1 MGEGQLLLLLRLL
14 LLPTVLWGCLH
25 CAEAS
30 TADIYKGARLGHRI
44 VQTRYGRLHGLILPL
59 DSFRFL
65 RSVEVFLGVPYAT
78 PPTKQNRFS
87 PTRAPAPWDGI
98 RISDKYSP
106 VCPQRLPNIQN
117 ETAALEKMPKGRLE
131 YLKRLLPFLENQSE
145 DCLYLNVF
153 SPVNAGANEKKL
165 PVIVFIHGESFEWSS
180 GNPYDG
186 SVLASYGEVV
196 VVTLN
201 YRLGILG
208 FLNANPNPHAHARV
222 ANYGLMDQMA
232 ALHWIQQNIQKFGGD
247 PNSVTLAG
255 HGTGAACINYL
266 MTSPTMVRGL
276 FHRAILMSGS
286 AYSSWA
292 LVEDPV
298 LFAIKLAREVNCT
311 IPEDINRHHEQIVD
325 CLRDVPLE
333 DLYTAD
339 IQAPNFLTSFG
350 PSVDGVVIRPG
361 HSNLDIDDLMARN
374 SRRSSA
380 DSGFQ
385 SSAGGGGG
393 GGGGPGGGAGGG
405 GVGGSGSAFG
415 GGGYFGGGGAGAASM
430 GGHYDV
436 LFGVVTGESI
446 WRFSAHDIQN
456 GFEGERRDKI
466 IRTYVRNAYNYHL
479 NEIFYTIVNEYTDWD
494 RTSQHP
500 INTRD
505 TAVAALSDAQF
516 VAPIVRAGDILAA
529 NSPPPVSSSSP
540 AGSAGANAAA
550 STSAGSTLPSGRC
563 YFYVFD
569 YQTKDGD
576 YPQRMGTVHGEDLPY
591 IFGAPLVDGFSH
603 FPQNYTKSET
613 ALSEAVMIFWTNFA
627 RTGNPNEHHRQDS
640 SLPVSKERN
649 RFRSITWENYDPLH
663 QKYLEIGMK
672 PRIKNH
678 FRAHQLSIWLRLI
691 PELHRAGMED
701 VIARHNLFRNH
712 DDMDLYEGPVK
723 PDPFGISSAGVG
735 ATGSSSSSSSSSR
748 LLLIDEQLM
757 MKKGRG
763 LNASAYLNGILGVT
777 TVEPNNMYTTCI
789 PIGGNYS
796 GGGGGGGGV
805 FAPTT
810 LANASSDTLA
820 SGFEA
825 AGYAAYSTALSV
837 TIAIGCSL
845 LILNVL
851 IFAGV
856 YYQRDKTRLEVKTLQ
871 KQYQQRS
878 LHQQVPYPPEPIKHA
893 HYHMGHSQSSAN
905 VIVDVESHQDQ
916 AGQAAMLLQAAAAAA
931 AAAANDV
938 KPPPPHICSNTGMQQ
953 QVGGG
958 SGGALNNGGIEG
970 SKVTADNLG
979 NVTYSTSSKQQQ
991 QQQQHQQ
998 QQQREHMQIKGMS
1011 GTQTFGRSGSG
1022 SGGGAGG
1029 GAVSGSGGASVV
1041 VSGSSVSYNPGM
1053 MTLPKSGGLHH
1064 AATLNY
1070 ARNTAALNLSGG
1082 GTALV
1087 DSRGNVLLTS
1097 TAVGPG
1103 LGGGS
1108 SGGGGSTG
1116 GGGGGG
1122 GGGGDCMTLPRN
1134 LSLAAAGRHNP
1145 TTELQQYQQQQS
1157 SKHQANGAV
1166 LTGMQSHHIRGP
1178 RPPLRTASST
1188 TTNSSSNNSA
1198 MGVAMGGGGG
1208 NMLLDQTP
1216 SGGSSSSGV
1225 SSAPSSSKGH
1235 HTHSHSHAA
1244 HLVHSHGDGLVLTSA
1259 SPVGGQQ
1266 QHPQQHQHPQ
1276 QQQQQQVPQAA
1287 MDEMREF
1294 YAPKQA
1300 DDDGQLKGTPADADG
1315 GAVGLAAGKPGGG
1328 AGGAPLSSDHR
1339 QRQQLKKLR
1348 FKREMHALALEGG
1361 DVARGY
1367 CSCDEQWTN
1376 SSSPTSTTTS
1386 ATMSPT
1392 LPAAGSATNGGG
1404 GGGRPATGNG
1414 AGNSSGIVKMAA
1426 TGTGAAGVAG
1436 KRSGRLKQQHH
1447 VRFSDE
1453 KNFSD

>member
-1 MGEGQLLLLLRLL
+1 MGESQLLLLLRLL
-14 LLPTVLWGCLH
+14 RLLGLLIGSLHTVEC
-25 CAEAS
+25 S
-30 TADIYKGARLGHRI
+30 TADIYKNARLGHRI

-165 PVIVFIHGESFEWSS
+165 PVMVFIHGESFEWSS

-186 SVLASYGEVV
+186 SILASYGEVV

-208 FLNANPNPHAHARV
+208 FLNANPSPHAHARV

-247 PNSVTLAG
+247 PNAVTLAG

-298 LFAIKLAREVNCT
+298 LFAIKLAKEVNCT
-311 IPEDINRHHEQIVD
+311 IPEDLNRHHEQIVD

-333 DLYTAD
+333 DLYSAD

-374 SRRSSA
+374 SKRSSA
-380 DSGFQ
+380 DFGFQ
-385 SSAGGGGG
+385 TS
-393 GGGGPGGGAGGG
+393 PGGN
-405 GVGGSGSAFG
+405 GGSGSG
-415 GGGYFGGGGAGAASM
+415 GGGSGASFNGGSGGYFGGGASATANM

-516 VAPIVRAGDILAA
+516 VAPIVRTGDILASQ
-529 NSPPPVSSSSP
+529 SPPPVSSQSP
-540 AGSAGANAAA
+540 ASSSAGGNPAA
-550 STSAGSTLPSGRC
+550 STSAGTSTQPAGRC

-613 ALSEAVMIFWTNFA
+613 ALSEAVMIFWSNFA

-723 PDPFGISSAGVG
+723 PDPFGIST
-735 ATGSSSSSSSSSR
+735 ATSSSSSGSSSR
-748 LLLIDEQLM
+748 LLLVDEQLM

-763 LNASAYLNGILGVT
+763 MNASAYLNGILGVT

-789 PIGGNYS
+789 PIGGNYTN
-796 GGGGGGGGV
+796 GGGGGGV

-878 LHQQVPYPPEPIKHA
+878 MHQQVPYPPEPIKHA

-905 VIVDVESHQDQ
+905 VIVDVESHQDSQ
-916 AGQAAMLLQAAAAAA
+916 AGQQAAMLLQAAAAAA
-931 AAAANDV
+931 AAAANEA

-953 QVGGG
+953 QQQQQQQQGGG
-958 SGGALNNGGIEG
+958 NSGPIDS
-970 SKVTADNLG
+970 SKVATDGMG
-979 NVTYSTSSKQQQ
+979 NVTYSTSSKQ

-998 QQQREHMQIKGMS
+998 QQQREHMQIKGG
-1011 GTQTFGRSGSG
+1011 GTQTFGRGTSNAANGGAGNGGGGGGGGSG
-1022 SGGGAGG
+1022 S
-1029 GAVSGSGGASVV
+1029 ASVV
-1041 VSGSSVSYNPGM
+1041 VSGNSVSYNPGM
-1053 MTLPKSGGLHH
+1053 MTLPKSGTLHH

-1070 ARNTAALNLSGG
+1070 ARNALNLAGG

-1097 TAVGPG
+1097 VAPVGGHPG
-1103 LGGGS
+1103 MGAGGS
-1108 SGGGGSTG
+1108 SS
-1116 GGGGGG
+1116 GGG

-1145 TTELQQYQQQQS
+1145 TTELQQYQQQQQQQQQQHQQQQS
-1157 SKHQANGAV
+1157 GKHQANGNV
-1166 LTGMQSHHIRGP
+1166 LTGMPSHHIRGP

-1198 MGVAMGGGGG
+1198 MGVAGGGV
-1208 NMLLDQTP
+1208 LLDQTP

-1225 SSAPSSSKGH
+1225 SSAPSSSKGGGGH
-1235 HTHSHSHAA
+1235 HTHTHNHSGV
-1244 HLVHSHGDGLVLTSA
+1244 HLVHQHGGEGMVMTS
-1259 SPVGGQQ
+1259 SPGQGMGG
-1266 QHPQQHQHPQ
+1266 

-1287 MDEMREF
+1287 IDEMR
-1294 YAPKQA
+1294 
-1300 DDDGQLKGTPADADG
+1300 
-1315 GAVGLAAGKPGGG
+1315 V
-1328 AGGAPLSSDHR
+1328 
-1339 QRQQLKKLR
+1339 
-1348 FKREMHALALEGG
+1348 
-1361 DVARGY
+1361 
-1367 CSCDEQWTN
+1367 
-1376 SSSPTSTTTS
+1376 
-1386 ATMSPT
+1386 
-1392 LPAAGSATNGGG
+1392 
-1404 GGGRPATGNG
+1404 
-1414 AGNSSGIVKMAA
+1414 
-1426 TGTGAAGVAG
+1426 
-1436 KRSGRLKQQHH
+1436 
-1447 VRFSDE
+1447 
-1453 KNFSD
+1453 

>member
-1 MGEGQLLLLLRLL
+1 MFQDKRAQHAFEARFIEEKRIYTTTTHARIYENMTKCRAMHNTTNTPSRINKAGKATCHLTNFTQRLL
-14 LLPTVLWGCLH
+14 HFMLSTVAALLVANVFLPHL
-25 CAEAS
+25 AEAS
-30 TADIYKGARLGHRI
+30 TLEIYKNARLGHRI

-59 DSFRFL
+59 DNFRFL

-131 YLKRLLPFLENQSE
+131 YLKRLLPYLENQSE
-145 DCLYLNVF
+145 DCLYLNIF
-153 SPVNAGANEKKL
+153 SPNNAGANEKKL

-208 FLNANPNPHAHARV
+208 FLNANPNPQAHARV

-247 PNSVTLAG
+247 PNAVTLAG
-255 HGTGAACINYL
+255 HGTGAACINFL

-298 LFAIKLAREVNCT
+298 SFAIKLAKEVNCS
-311 IPEDINRHHEQIVD
+311 IPEDLNKHHEQIVD
-325 CLRDVPLE
+325 CLREVPLE
-333 DLYTAD
+333 DLYAAD
-339 IQAPNFLTSFG
+339 IQAPSFLTSFG

-361 HSNLDIDDLMARN
+361 HSNFDIDDLMM
-374 SRRSSA
+374 RSAKRASA
-380 DSGFQ
+380 D
-385 SSAGGGGG
+385 GGGGG
-393 GGGGPGGGAGGG
+393 NGFFGSSAYTGGPGGG
-405 GVGGSGSAFG
+405 SSFG
-415 GGGYFGGGGAGAASM
+415 GGGGASANGGSANGGSSSAGGVYYSALTANYASM
-430 GGHYDV
+430 SSGANLGLGGNGAHYDV

-516 VAPIVRAGDILAA
+516 VAPIIRTGDQLAA
-529 NSPPPVSSSSP
+529 NSPPPISSSSSSGGGTSS
-540 AGSAGANAAA
+540 ASTAAGAQ
-550 STSAGSTLPSGRC
+550 SGRC

-603 FPQNYTKSET
+603 FPQNYTKSEI
-613 ALSEAVMIFWTNFA
+613 ALSEAVIIFWTNFA

-640 SLPVSKERN
+640 VLPASKERN
-649 RFRSITWENYDPLH
+649 RFRSTIWENYDPLH

-701 VIARHNLFRNH
+701 VITRHNLFKNH
-712 DDMDLYEGPVK
+712 DDMNLYEGPVK
-723 PDPFGISSAGVG
+723 PDPFAS
-735 ATGSSSSSSSSSR
+735 TR
-748 LLLIDEQLM
+748 LLLIDDALLR
-757 MKKGRG
+757 KAGRG
-763 LNASAYLNGILGVT
+763 GNLTGSYISGVLGVT
-777 TVEPNNMYTTCI
+777 TVEPNMFTTCI
-789 PIGGNYS
+789 PIGGNYTPGAGAATS
-796 GGGGGGGGV
+796 GA
-805 FAPTT
+805 FAPNT
-810 LANASSDTLA
+810 LANSSTDSLS

-878 LHQQVPYPPEPIKHA
+878 MHQQVPYPPDPIKHA
-893 HYHMGHSQSSAN
+893 HYHMGHSQSAN
-905 VIVDVESHQDQ
+905 VIVDVENHGGDPS
-916 AGQAAMLLQAAAAAA
+916 AMLLAAA
-931 AAAANDV
+931 AAAANAADV
-938 KPPPPHICSNTGMQQ
+938 KPPPSHICANTGMQM
-953 QVGGG
+953 GG
-958 SGGALNNGGIEG
+958 SVQQQQAGGSSIDLCGI
-970 SKVTADNLG
+970 A
-979 NVTYSTSSKQQQ
+979 SSAAKQQQ

-998 QQQREHMQIKGMS
+998 QQQQGGTIMVSGSPDISGGLMGSGGSCNVTYSTTTKQQHQQQQQQHIQQQIQREHMQIKGMNS
-1011 GTQTFGRSGSG
+1011 QTFGRIATSGSG
-1022 SGGGAGG
+1022 SGGS
-1029 GAVSGSGGASVV
+1029 AVTMTSNIA
-1041 VSGSSVSYNPGM
+1041 YNAGM
-1053 MTLPKSGGLHH
+1053 MTLPKAGALHHTNSVNYGRNSGVSGG
-1064 AATLNY
+1064 AVGNSGNGGGTSI
-1070 ARNTAALNLSGG
+1070 TAALL
-1082 GTALV
+1082 
-1087 DSRGNVLLTS
+1087 DSRGNLLLTS
-1097 TAVGPG
+1097 GAGV
-1103 LGGGS
+1103 S
-1108 SGGGGSTG
+1108 M
-1116 GGGGGG
+1116 
-1122 GGGGDCMTLPRN
+1122 GDCMTLPRN
-1134 LSLAAAGRHNP
+1134 LAASAARHS
-1145 TTELQQYQQQQS
+1145 TVTDAQQQQQQYQQQQVGG
-1157 SKHQANGAV
+1157 KHQPNGSV
-1166 LTGMQSHHIRGP
+1166 MTGVSAQQQHIRAP
-1178 RPPLRTASST
+1178 RPPIRTASSALT
-1188 TTNSSSNNSA
+1188 SGSGNGSGSGGVVNSGGVVVSGNSA
-1198 MGVAMGGGGG
+1198 IL
-1208 NMLLDQTP
+1208 NNLIDQTP
-1216 SGGSSSSGV
+1216 SNGSSSSGV
-1225 SSAPSSSKGH
+1225 SSAPSSKGH
-1235 HTHSHSHAA
+1235 SHHHLHAHAHSNAIADSIGLTTTTSSGSGGGSNSIHA
-1244 HLVHSHGDGLVLTSA
+1244 
-1259 SPVGGQQ
+1259 
-1266 QHPQQHQHPQ
+1266 
-1276 QQQQQQVPQAA
+1276 QQQVPQAA
-1287 MDEMREF
+1287 IDEMR
-1294 YAPKQA
+1294 
-1300 DDDGQLKGTPADADG
+1300 
-1315 GAVGLAAGKPGGG
+1315 V
-1328 AGGAPLSSDHR
+1328 
-1339 QRQQLKKLR
+1339 
-1348 FKREMHALALEGG
+1348 
-1361 DVARGY
+1361 
-1367 CSCDEQWTN
+1367 
-1376 SSSPTSTTTS
+1376 
-1386 ATMSPT
+1386 
-1392 LPAAGSATNGGG
+1392 
-1404 GGGRPATGNG
+1404 
-1414 AGNSSGIVKMAA
+1414 
-1426 TGTGAAGVAG
+1426 
-1436 KRSGRLKQQHH
+1436 
-1447 VRFSDE
+1447 
-1453 KNFSD
+1453 

>member
-1 MGEGQLLLLLRLL
+1 MGESQLLLLLRLL
-14 LLPTVLWGCLH
+14 LLPTVLFGWMD
-25 CAEAS
+25 CAGAS

-298 LFAIKLAREVNCT
+298 LFAIKLAKEVNCT
-311 IPEDINRHHEQIVD
+311 IPDDINRHHEQIVD

-333 DLYTAD
+333 DLYMAD

-361 HSNLDIDDLMARN
+361 HSNLDIDDLMAR
-374 SRRSSA
+374 
-380 DSGFQ
+380 
-385 SSAGGGGG
+385 
-393 GGGGPGGGAGGG
+393 
-405 GVGGSGSAFG
+405 
-415 GGGYFGGGGAGAASM
+415 
-430 GGHYDV
+430 
-436 LFGVVTGESI
+436 
-446 WRFSAHDIQN
+446 
-456 GFEGERRDKI
+456 KI

-540 AGSAGANAAA
+540 AGAAGANAAA
-550 STSAGSTLPSGRC
+550 STSAGSTQPSGRC

-723 PDPFGISSAGVG
+723 PDPFGISTAAG

-748 LLLIDEQLM
+748 LLLVDEQLM

-796 GGGGGGGGV
+796 SGGGV

-931 AAAANDV
+931 AAAANEV
-938 KPPPPHICSNTGMQQ
+938 KPPPPHICSNTGMQQQQ

-970 SKVTADNLG
+970 SKVTTDNLG

-991 QQQQHQQ
+991 QHQQHQQ
-998 QQQREHMQIKGMS
+998 QQHQQQREHMQIKGMT

-1029 GAVSGSGGASVV
+1029 GGGSASGGASVV

-1070 ARNTAALNLSGG
+1070 ARNTAALNMSGG

-1103 LGGGS
+1103 MGGAGAGAGGGS
-1108 SGGGGSTG
+1108 S
-1116 GGGGGG
+1116 GGGG

-1145 TTELQQYQQQQS
+1145 TTELQQYQQQQQS
-1157 SKHQANGAV
+1157 NKHQSNGAV

-1198 MGVAMGGGGG
+1198 MGVAVGGGVGGGVGVG

-1266 QHPQQHQHPQ
+1266 QQHPQQHQHPHPHP
-1276 QQQQQQVPQAA
+1276 QQQQQVPQAA

-1294 YAPKQA
+1294 YAPKQS
-1300 DDDGQLKGTPADADG
+1300 DDDQLNGTPLDADAAGQAAGVGRAG
-1315 GAVGLAAGKPGGG
+1315 GGRVAVGVGVRVGVGV
-1328 AGGAPLSSDHR
+1328 GAPPTSTSDHK
-1339 QRQQLKKLR
+1339 QRQLKKLR
-1348 FKREMHALALEGG
+1348 FKREIHALALEGG

-1392 LPAAGSATNGGG
+1392 LPAAGSAGGA
-1404 GGGRPATGNG
+1404 GRHATGNG
-1414 AGNSSGIVKMAA
+1414 HGNGPGNGLGNSSGGSSGIVKMAP
-1426 TGTGAAGVAG
+1426 TG
-1436 KRSGRLKQQHH
+1436 KRSERLKQQHH